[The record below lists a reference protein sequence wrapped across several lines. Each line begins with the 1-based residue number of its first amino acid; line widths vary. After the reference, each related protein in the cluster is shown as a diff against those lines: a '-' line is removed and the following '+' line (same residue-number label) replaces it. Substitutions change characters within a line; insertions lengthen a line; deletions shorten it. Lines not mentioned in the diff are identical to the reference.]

1 MKTRQLYSYRHLG
14 DWKINLD
21 ILWCQFDISYEY
33 FQENMIDELWEI
45 ESRIQ
50 EVIDNAIN

>member
-21 ILWCQFDISYEY
+21 ILWCQFDVSYEY
-33 FQENMIDELWEI
+33 FKENMEDELWEI
-45 ESRIQ
+45 ESRMQDII
-50 EVIDNAIN
+50 ENSL